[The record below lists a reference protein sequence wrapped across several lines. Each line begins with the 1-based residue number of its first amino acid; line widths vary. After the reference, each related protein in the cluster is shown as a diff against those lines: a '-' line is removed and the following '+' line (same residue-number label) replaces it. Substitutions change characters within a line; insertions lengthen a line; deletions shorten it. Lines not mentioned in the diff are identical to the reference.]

1 MYYYM
6 ELWIQYALIAAVFL
20 SVKNMI
26 SKHLSDKY
34 KYIDYLVYAISFSFI
49 GVWSYVFAT
58 GYKPNKIE
66 NKDIII
72 ILFRILI
79 VFAVIDPAIYK
90 AFKSCANPGKASCII
105 NMEVILTFILSVVFL
120 NTKIE
125 STSIIGMIMILGGG
139 YMVSYK

>member
-1 MYYYM
+1 M
-6 ELWIQYALIAAVFL
+6 ELWVQYALIAAVFL

-49 GVWSYVFAT
+49 GVWLYVFAT

-66 NKDIII
+66 NNDIII

-79 VFAVIDPAIYK
+79 VFAIIDPAIYK
-90 AFKSCANPGKASCII
+90 SFQNCSNPGKPSCII
-105 NMEVILTFILSVVFL
+105 NTEVILTFILSAIFL
-120 NTKIE
+120 KSKVE
-125 STSIIGMIMILGGG
+125 PKSIIGMILMIGGG
-139 YMVSYK
+139 YMVSYN